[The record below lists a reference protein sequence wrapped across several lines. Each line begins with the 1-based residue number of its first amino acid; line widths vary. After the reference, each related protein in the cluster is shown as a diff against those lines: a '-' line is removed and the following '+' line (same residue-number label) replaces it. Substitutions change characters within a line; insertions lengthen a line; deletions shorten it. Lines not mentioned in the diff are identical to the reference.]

1 MNQLNPLYTGNES
14 GYLVPTNQGDDD
26 LFDDTNDGK
35 LYFMLYEFIYVPHN
49 MTYDFWAE
57 LTIEI

>member
-49 MTYDFWAE
+49 MTYDF
-57 LTIEI
+57 